1 MQLSEAIQLI
11 QHPVTKEKSAYADLG
26 CGNGLFTKA
35 LAQLLAPQSTIYAV
49 DKNQTALNS
58 FSVDANI
65 QLQKINIDFIKDDL
79 PFKNLS
85 GILMANSLHY
95 VEDKTAFLLKAK
107 ASLAQDGYF
116 LIVEY
121 DTDKANHWVP
131 YPVSFSSIH
140 NLFERINFHSVQ
152 KLQAYPSRYWRN
164 MYSALII
171 KNE

>member
-1 MQLSEAIQLI
+1 MQLSEAIHLI
-11 QHPVTKEKSAYADLG
+11 QHHVTKEKTAYADLG

-35 LAQLLAPQSTIYAV
+35 LAQLLAPQSVIYAV

-65 QLQKINIDFIKDDL
+65 QLQKINIDFIQDEF

-95 VEDKTAFLLKAK
+95 VEEKKAFLLKAK
-107 ASLAQDGYF
+107 ALLAPNGYF
-116 LIVEY
+116 IIVEY

-131 YPVSFSSIH
+131 YPVSFSSLH
-140 NLFERINFHSVQ
+140 NLFNTIDFHSVQ
-152 KLQAYPSRYWRN
+152 KLQTHPSRYWRT
-164 MYSALII
+164 MYSALIR
-171 KNE
+171 KD

>member
-1 MQLSEAIQLI
+1 VQLSEAIHLV
-11 QHPVTKEKSAYADLG
+11 QHPEKKEKSAFADLG

-35 LAQLLAPQSTIYAV
+35 LAQLLAPQSTNYAV

-65 QLQKINIDFIKDDL
+65 QLQKINIDFIEDEF

-95 VEDKTAFLLKAK
+95 VKDKTAFLLKAK

-116 LIVEY
+116 IIVEY
-121 DTDKANHWVP
+121 DTNKANRWVP
-131 YPVSFSSIH
+131 YPVSFSSLH
-140 NLFERINFHSVQ
+140 SLFERINFHSVQ
-152 KLQAYPSRYWRN
+152 KLQTYPSRYWQN
-164 MYSALII
+164 MYSALI
-171 KNE
+171 KSE

>member
-1 MQLSEAIQLI
+1 MQLNEAFKLI
-11 QHPVTKEKSAYADLG
+11 QHTITKEKTAFADLG

-35 LAQLLAPQSTIYAV
+35 LAQLLSAQSIIYAV

-65 QLQKINIDFIKDDL
+65 QLQKLNIDFIKDEF

-95 VEDKTAFLLKAK
+95 VEDKNAFLLKAK
-107 ASLAQDGYF
+107 ASLAPGGYF
-116 LIVEY
+116 IIVEY

-131 YPVSFSSIH
+131 YPVSFSALHI
-140 NLFERINFHSVQ
+140 LFEKINFCSVQ
-152 KLQAYPSRYWRN
+152 KLQTHPSRYWRTI
-164 MYSALII
+164 YSALI
-171 KNE
+171 KSE

>member
-1 MQLSEAIQLI
+1 VQLSEAIHLV
-11 QHPVTKEKSAYADLG
+11 QHLVTKEKSAYADLG

-35 LAQLLAPQSTIYAV
+35 LAQLLAPQSVIYAV

-65 QLQKINIDFIKDDL
+65 QLQKINIDFIKDEL

-95 VEDKTAFLLKAK
+95 VKDKANFLLKAK

-116 LIVEY
+116 IIVEY
-121 DTDKANHWVP
+121 DADKANRWVP
-131 YPVSFSSIH
+131 YPVSFSSLLS
-140 NLFERINFHSVQ
+140 LFERINFHSVQ
-152 KLQAYPSRYWRN
+152 KLQTYPSRYWRN
-164 MYSALII
+164 MYSALIK